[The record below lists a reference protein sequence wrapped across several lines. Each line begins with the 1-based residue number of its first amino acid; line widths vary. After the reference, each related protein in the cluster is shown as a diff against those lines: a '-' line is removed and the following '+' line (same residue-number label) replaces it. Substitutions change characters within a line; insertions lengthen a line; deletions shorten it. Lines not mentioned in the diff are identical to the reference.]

1 MADGEVEVEE
11 QKQVIE
17 GKIGNELEGRGYRVT
32 NKPV

>member
-17 GKIGNELEGRGYRVT
+17 GKIGNELEGGYRVT